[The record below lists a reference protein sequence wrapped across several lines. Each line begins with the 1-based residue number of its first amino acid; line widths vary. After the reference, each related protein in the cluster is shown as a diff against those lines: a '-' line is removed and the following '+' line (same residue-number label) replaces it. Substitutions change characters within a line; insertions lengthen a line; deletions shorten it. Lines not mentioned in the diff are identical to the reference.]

1 MANLPT
7 DPVAETPVA
16 GTSAG
21 SEGYRPLFNGGNR
34 LRGTSWAQKV
44 IDLSSTVAIASRGR
58 QQAQKVIDLSSIGK
72 M

>member
-7 DPVAETPVA
+7 DPVAETLV
-16 GTSAG
+16 G